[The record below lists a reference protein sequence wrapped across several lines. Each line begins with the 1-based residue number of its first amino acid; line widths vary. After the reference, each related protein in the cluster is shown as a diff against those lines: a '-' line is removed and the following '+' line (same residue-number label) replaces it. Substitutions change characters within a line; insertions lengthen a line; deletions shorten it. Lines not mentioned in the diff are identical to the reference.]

1 MRSPG
6 KRSRSSGWLA
16 LALALL
22 VAVVGFT
29 FALNA
34 GGPQEPGAA
43 PEQMTDTGP
52 QASSPAE
59 PSAAAPEEDP
69 LVNRMLDDLRAGR
82 RPESQDQPL
91 AGAPVRLVRAGPD
104 NPAPIGE
111 LRIPAIGLVTP
122 MFEGVYEEALL
133 EGPGHWP
140 GTPAPGEPGNSVISG
155 HRGTETKPF
164 LYVDRLTKGDV
175 ITITRAGQRS
185 RFAVDDVVIVPERG
199 YVKYVTEQPANPRAR
214 LLTLFACNPL
224 TAHYQRIVVHAHAL
238 DTRRPA

>member
-1 MRSPG
+1 M
-6 KRSRSSGWLA
+6 A
-16 LALALL
+16 LAITLVTAVLA
-22 VAVVGFT
+22 FT
-29 FALNA
+29 FLLNA
-34 GGPQEPGAA
+34 GGSPDSEPTAA
-43 PEQMTDTGP
+43 SGP
-52 QASSPAE
+52 AADESSETSPAE
-59 PSAAAPEEDP
+59 VPAPQDA